1 MYDSMAQEN
10 ECAEM
15 RGQARQAL
23 MHLSQLTGYVKTD
36 EGQYHLRAALSYQIS
51 LLSTLEGFADTLDL
65 SGDAALIVEEG
76 YLGYKKF
83 LSKYGLQE

>member
-1 MYDSMAQEN
+1 MSEH
-10 ECAEM
+10 EET

-23 MHLSQLTGYVKTD
+23 MHLSQLAGYVKTD